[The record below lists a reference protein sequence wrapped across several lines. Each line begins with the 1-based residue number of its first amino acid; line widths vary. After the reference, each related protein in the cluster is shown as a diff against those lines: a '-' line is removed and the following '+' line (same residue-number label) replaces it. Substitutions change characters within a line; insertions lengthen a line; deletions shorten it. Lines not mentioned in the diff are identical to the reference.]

1 MDQLDSIEWQMTPT
15 WSIGLKVMDKMEIN
29 FLSNQEIPTSL
40 FEACMQYQS
49 CLLDPLYGSM
59 VRTLNHPFQL
69 VL

>member
-1 MDQLDSIEWQMTPT
+1 MDQLDSIEWQITPT
-15 WSIGLKVMDKMEIN
+15 WSIGLKVMDKMEIS

-40 FEACMQYQS
+40 LETCMQYQS

-59 VRTLNHPFQL
+59 VRALNHPFQL